1 MMTANYNCHYSQFRV
16 WLGWGLGSQVKCIK
30 LSLFAY
36 FPVHQMTKLKT
47 TRNNKHKMTF
57 NIHFNRIYKF

>member
-47 TRNNKHKMTF
+47 TRE
-57 NIHFNRIYKF
+57 